1 MSKIRSQFISLL
13 DESVQT
19 EGFLDNIK
27 NIFKNKEAEPQ
38 TSVIDPT
45 LTGNTPMTYQDAINS
60 LEDMLQYQYNTD
72 KNPYTKGWCQGLLNG
87 LKNKIKS
94 GEKKPND
101 IIKDFGFISDQITNL
116 GINQAKEDVAD
127 FNTISDT
134 YRMQDMPQ

>member
-72 KNPYTKGWCQGLLNG
+72 KDPYTKGWCQGLLNG

>member
-1 MSKIRSQFISLL
+1 MSKIRSQFMSLL

-27 NIFKNKEAEPQ
+27 NIFKNKKAEPQ
-38 TSVIDPT
+38 TSVIDPI
-45 LTGNTPMTYQDAINS
+45 LTGNTPMTYRDAINS

-72 KNPYTKGWCQGLLNG
+72 KNPFTKGWCQGLLNG
-87 LKNKIKS
+87 LKSQIRR
-94 GEKKPND
+94 GEKKPDD
-101 IIKDFGFISDQITNL
+101 IIKDFGFISDQITNF